1 LVCYSREGGEVIMM
15 DLIQTLGSGVLVG
28 LVYALLGLCIVII
41 YKASEA
47 FNFAIGEFLVIG
59 SFLFYVLFFDEN
71 LPLDKALPLGI
82 LIFLLLSFILFF
94 DQNLRLLL
102 AIFFGLVAGSII
114 FYVLFFGLSLP
125 SLIASPILRFLI
137 ALPLGLVAAG
147 IVGAIVE
154 RLTIKPL
161 LGRSPISMTIV
172 SLGLAFLL
180 RASVQLIFGSHSYSF
195 FLDLPDI
202 TLEIRDFLFLSDPI
216 WAGILSIAT
225 FGLIIVFLFR
235 TRWGLAIRAT
245 SEDQAKAMAF
255 GINARFILLIIW
267 AMSSVSIAVA
277 GIMISNFG
285 ALSSLSGIVGLRAIP
300 VVLIGGMDSIGGA
313 LIGGII
319 VGMCEA
325 LAGAYIEPMGLIGFK
340 DVAPY
345 ILLLIVLFIRPYGLF
360 GTVRIERV

>member
-1 LVCYSREGGEVIMM
+1 MT
-15 DLIQTLGSGVLVG
+15 DLIQALGSGTLVG
-28 LVYALLGLCIVII
+28 LVYAVLGLCIVTI
-41 YKASEA
+41 YRASEA

-59 SFLFYVLFFDEN
+59 SFLFYVLFFDLN
-71 LPLDKALPLGI
+71 LP
-82 LIFLLLSFILFF
+82 
-94 DQNLRLLL
+94 
-102 AIFFGLVAGSII
+102 
-114 FYVLFFGLSLP
+114 
-125 SLIASPILRFLI
+125 FLI
-137 ALPLGLVAAG
+137 ALPLGLLAAA
-147 IVGAIVE
+147 ITGAIIE

-161 LGRSPISMTIV
+161 LGRSPIAMTIV
-172 SLGLAFLL
+172 TLGLAFFL
-180 RASVQLIFGSHSYSF
+180 RASVQIVFGSHSYSF

-202 TLEIRDFLFLSDPI
+202 TLEIGDLLFLSDPI
-216 WAGILSIAT
+216 WAGMLSLGT
-225 FGLIIVFLFR
+225 FGLVMVFLFR

-255 GINARFILLIIW
+255 GIDARFILLIVW
-267 AMSSVSIAVA
+267 ALSSLCIAVA

-285 ALSSLSGIVGLRAIP
+285 ALSSLTGIVGLRAIP

-313 LIGGII
+313 LVGGII
-319 VGMCEA
+319 VGICES

>member
-1 LVCYSREGGEVIMM
+1 MM
-15 DLIQTLGSGVLVG
+15 DLLQTLGSGVLVG
-28 LVYALLGLCIVII
+28 LVYALLGLCIVVIF
-41 YKASEA
+41 KASEA
-47 FNFAIGEFLVIG
+47 FNFAVGEFLVIG
-59 SFLFYVLFFDEN
+59 SFLFYVLFFDLN
-71 LPLDKALPLGI
+71 IP
-82 LIFLLLSFILFF
+82 
-94 DQNLRLLL
+94 
-102 AIFFGLVAGSII
+102 
-114 FYVLFFGLSLP
+114 
-125 SLIASPILRFLI
+125 FLI
-137 ALPLGLVAAG
+137 ALPLGLLAAG

-172 SLGLAFLL
+172 TLGLFFLL
-180 RASVQLIFGSHSYSF
+180 RACVQLVFGSHSYSF

-202 TLEIRDFLFLSDPI
+202 TLEIGDLLYLSDPI
-216 WAGILSIAT
+216 WAGILSLST
-225 FGLIIVFLFR
+225 FGLLIVFLFR

-245 SEDQAKAMAF
+245 SENQAKAMAF

-267 AMSSVSIAVA
+267 AMSSICIAVA

-285 ALSSLSGIVGLRAIP
+285 ALSSLSSIVGLRAIP

>member
-1 LVCYSREGGEVIMM
+1 MT
-15 DLIQTLGSGVLVG
+15 DLIQALGSGTLVG
-28 LVYALLGLCIVII
+28 LVYAVLGLCIVTI
-41 YKASEA
+41 YRASEA

-59 SFLFYVLFFDEN
+59 SFLFYVLFFDLN
-71 LPLDKALPLGI
+71 LP
-82 LIFLLLSFILFF
+82 FI
-94 DQNLRLLL
+94 
-102 AIFFGLVAGSII
+102 
-114 FYVLFFGLSLP
+114 
-125 SLIASPILRFLI
+125 I
-137 ALPLGLVAAG
+137 ALPLGLLAAA
-147 IVGAIVE
+147 ITGAIVE

-161 LGRSPISMTIV
+161 LGRSPIAMTIV
-172 SLGLAFLL
+172 TLGLAFFL
-180 RASVQLIFGSHSYSF
+180 RASVQIVFGSHTYSF

-202 TLEIRDFLFLSDPI
+202 TLEIGDLLFLSDPI
-216 WAGILSIAT
+216 WAGMLSLGT
-225 FGLIIVFLFR
+225 FGLVMVFLFR

-255 GINARFILLIIW
+255 GIDARFILLIVW
-267 AMSSVSIAVA
+267 AMSSVCIAVA

-285 ALSSLSGIVGLRAIP
+285 ALSSLTGIVGLRAIP

-313 LIGGII
+313 LVGGII
-319 VGMCEA
+319 VGICES